1 MHLTKN
7 ARLRRRGGSPMS
19 GPPEIVRER
28 RRQAV
33 RQAGIEDAKAAAK
46 GRREKLR
53 EAFS

>member
-1 MHLTKN
+1 MNPTRSAKS
-7 ARLRRRGGSPMS
+7 RRRGPSPMS

-28 RRQAV
+28 RREAA
-33 RQAGIEDAKAAAK
+33 RQAGVEGARAAAK